1 MSEMEHYSGILREI
15 PKLENETLEE
25 QCKRLLD
32 VDEIDIHYES
42 YKEMFED
49 KNYGEYVIYNDLV
62 YEITSRKAD
71 PYDDI
76 FVANKNSDGS
86 ISFEVQYYNG
96 GCGYSDAIEIALSNI
111 REN

>member
-32 VDEIDIHYES
+32 VDEIEIYYES
-42 YKEMFED
+42 YKEMYED
-49 KNYGEYVIYNDLV
+49 KYYGECVIYNNLV
-62 YEITSRKAD
+62 YEINSRKAD

-76 FVANKNSDGS
+76 FIANKNSDGS
-86 ISFEVQYYNG
+86 INFEVQYYNG
-96 GCGYSDAIEIALSNI
+96 GCGFGNAIEIALNNI
-111 REN
+111 Q